1 MNQIK
6 ILLWDLDGTINDF
19 LAMENYAIKKGF
31 DRMNLG
37 KCTDKMVSR
46 YSQINVSYWEK
57 LEKCEMKKDQILVD
71 RFKDF
76 FAEYGLPEQNAVVF
90 NRNYQL
96 DLGDKLVFIDGALEV
111 LQKIKE
117 CKKIRQFVVTNGLV
131 ANQKRKLEGQ
141 ELKPIFEYAFIS
153 DEVGFEKPNI
163 EFFNAVFQKIGDI
176 PKNQVMIVGD
186 SLTSDIKGGNNAG
199 IKTCWFNSHKKRIIK
214 ACKLIMKSASCA
226 NCQKFFAFNKNYSV
240 LRWS

>member
-6 ILLWDLDGTINDF
+6 IFLWDLDGTINDF
-19 LAMENYAIKKGF
+19 LATENYAIKKGF
-31 DRMNLG
+31 ARLNLG
-37 KCTDKMVSR
+37 QCTDEMVNC
-46 YSQINVSYWEK
+46 YSQINISYWEK
-57 LEKCEMKKDQILVD
+57 FEKGEMKKEQILVD

-76 FAEYGLPEQNAVVF
+76 FSEYGLPEQNAVVF
-90 NRNYQL
+90 NKNYQL
-96 DLGDKLVFIDGALEV
+96 DLGDKLIFIDGALEV

-117 CKKIRQFVVTNGLV
+117 SKKIRQFVVTNGLV

-176 PKNQVMIVGD
+176 PKDQIIIIGD

-199 IKTCWFNSHKKRIIK
+199 IKTCWFNPHGKI
-214 ACKLIMKSASCA
+214 
-226 NCQKFFAFNKNYSV
+226 NNKGVHIDYEISD
-240 LRWS
+240 LRQLPKILCI

>member
-37 KCTDKMVSR
+37 KCTDEMVSR
-46 YSQINVSYWEK
+46 YSQINISYWEK

-117 CKKIRQFVVTNGLV
+117 SKKIRQFVVT
-131 ANQKRKLEGQ
+131 KRTCS
-141 ELKPIFEYAFIS
+141 KP
-153 DEVGFEKPNI
+153 KT
-163 EFFNAVFQKIGDI
+163 QIGR
-176 PKNQVMIVGD
+176 
-186 SLTSDIKGGNNAG
+186 AG
-199 IKTCWFNSHKKRIIK
+199 AK
-214 ACKLIMKSASCA
+214 AD
-226 NCQKFFAFNKNYSV
+226 F
-240 LRWS
+240 

>member
-37 KCTDKMVSR
+37 KCTDEMVSR

-117 CKKIRQFVVTNGLV
+117 SKKIRQFVVTNGLV

-176 PKNQVMIVGD
+176 PKKSGYD
-186 SLTSDIKGGNNAG
+186 CRRFPYKR
-199 IKTCWFNSHKKRIIK
+199 HKRRKQCR
-214 ACKLIMKSASCA
+214 
-226 NCQKFFAFNKNYSV
+226 NKNV
-240 LRWS
+240 LVQFA

>member
-1 MNQIK
+1 M
-6 ILLWDLDGTINDF
+6 
-19 LAMENYAIKKGF
+19 
-31 DRMNLG
+31 
-37 KCTDKMVSR
+37 
-46 YSQINVSYWEK
+46 
-57 LEKCEMKKDQILVD
+57 
-71 RFKDF
+71 
-76 FAEYGLPEQNAVVF
+76 PEQNAVVF

-199 IKTCWFNSHKKRIIK
+199 IKTCWFNLHKKK
-214 ACKLIMKSASCA
+214 
-226 NCQKFFAFNKNYSV
+226 NNKGVQVDYEISE
-240 LRWS
+240 LRQLPKILCI

>member
-19 LAMENYAIKKGF
+19 IAMENYAIKKGF

-37 KCTDKMVSR
+37 KCTDEMVSR

-117 CKKIRQFVVTNGLV
+117 SKKIRQFVVTNGLV

-141 ELKPIFEYAFIS
+141 DLKPIFEYAFIS

-199 IKTCWFNSHKKRIIK
+199 IKTCWFNSHKKK
-214 ACKLIMKSASCA
+214 
-226 NCQKFFAFNKNYSV
+226 NNKGVQVDYEISE
-240 LRWS
+240 LRQLPKILCI

>member
-6 ILLWDLDGTINDF
+6 IFLWDLDGTINDF
-19 LAMENYAIKKGF
+19 LATENYAIKKGF
-31 DRMNLG
+31 ARLNLG
-37 KCTDKMVSR
+37 QCTDEMVNC
-46 YSQINVSYWEK
+46 YSQINISYWEK
-57 LEKCEMKKDQILVD
+57 LEKGEMKKEQILVD

-76 FAEYGLPEQNAVVF
+76 FSEYGLPEQNAVVF
-90 NRNYQL
+90 NKNYQL
-96 DLGDKLVFIDGALEV
+96 DLGDKLIFIDGALEV

-117 CKKIRQFVVTNGLV
+117 SKKIRQFVVTNGLV

-176 PKNQVMIVGD
+176 PKDQIIIIGD

-199 IKTCWFNSHKKRIIK
+199 IKTCWFNPNGKI
-214 ACKLIMKSASCA
+214 
-226 NCQKFFAFNKNYSV
+226 NNKGVHIDYEISD
-240 LRWS
+240 LRQLPKILCI

>member
-19 LAMENYAIKKGF
+19 LATENYAIKKGF
-31 DRMNLG
+31 TRLNLG
-37 KCTDKMVSR
+37 PCTDEMVSR
-46 YSQINVSYWEK
+46 YSQINISYWEK
-57 LEKCEMKKDQILVD
+57 LEKGEMAKEQILVD

-76 FAEYGLPEQNAVVF
+76 FAEYGLPEQNAVIF
-90 NRNYQL
+90 NKNYQL

-111 LQKIKE
+111 LQKIKKS
-117 CKKIRQFVVTNGLV
+117 KKIRQFVVTNGLV

-163 EFFNAVFQKIGDI
+163 EFFNAVFQKTGDI
-176 PKNQVMIVGD
+176 PKNQIMIVGD

-199 IKTCWFNSHKKRIIK
+199 IKTCWFNPNGKTNN
-214 ACKLIMKSASCA
+214 KSVQIDYEISD
-226 NCQKFFAFNKNYSV
+226 
-240 LRWS
+240 LRQLLKILCI

>member
-19 LAMENYAIKKGF
+19 LATENYAIKKGF
-31 DRMNLG
+31 ARLNLG
-37 KCTDKMVSR
+37 VCTDKMVNR

-57 LEKCEMKKDQILVD
+57 LENGEMSKEQILVN

-76 FAEYGLPEQNAVVF
+76 FAEYGLPEQNAVIF
-90 NRNYQL
+90 NKNYQL

-111 LQKIKE
+111 LQKIRE
-117 CKKIRQFVVTNGLV
+117 SKKIRQFVVTNGLV

-153 DEVGFEKPNI
+153 DEVGFEKPKI
-163 EFFNAVFQKIGDI
+163 EFFNVVFQKIGDI
-176 PKNQVMIVGD
+176 PKNQIMIVGD

-199 IKTCWFNSHKKRIIK
+199 IKTCWFNPHGKKNNKDVRIDYEI
-214 ACKLIMKSASCA
+214 SD
-226 NCQKFFAFNKNYSV
+226 
-240 LRWS
+240 LRQLLKILCI